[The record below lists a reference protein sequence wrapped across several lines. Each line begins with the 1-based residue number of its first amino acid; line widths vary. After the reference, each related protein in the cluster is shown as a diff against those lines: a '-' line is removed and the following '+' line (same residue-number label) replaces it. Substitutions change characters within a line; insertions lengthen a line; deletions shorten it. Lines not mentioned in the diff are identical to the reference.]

1 MAREKIIA
9 QEDNIRLVAMERQCG
24 GTMLENRSNL
34 DLTGIGN
41 LELGAWKTV
50 QSYLSYPKQDIL
62 RIWRS

>member
-50 QSYLSYPKQDIL
+50 QSYPKLDNL